1 MATFIASF
9 KCPKCGSLWETE
21 YHEKPKQGFKDYCQ
35 CKKCLQVRK
44 NDGGELRP
52 LHDALTYRKA

>member
-9 KCPKCGSLWETE
+9 KCDKCGALWETE
-21 YHEKPKQGFKDYCQ
+21 YHAKPKTGFKDYCQ
-35 CKKCLQVRK
+35 CKQCLQVRK
-44 NDGGELRP
+44 KEGGELRP